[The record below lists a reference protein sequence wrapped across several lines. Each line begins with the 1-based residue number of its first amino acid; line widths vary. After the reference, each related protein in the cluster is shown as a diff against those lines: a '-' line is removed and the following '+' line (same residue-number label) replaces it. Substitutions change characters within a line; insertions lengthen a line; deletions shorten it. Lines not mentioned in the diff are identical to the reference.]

1 MDKRHSRYIS
11 NAFNSNYDLRKARSR
26 ATRTCINFLLLD
38 RVPCSPIIDTS
49 DTYINFLLLDR
60 VTFYP
65 IIVTKANAKKFLRL
79 EPVTFSSIIDTSAIN
94 KLLAA
99 RPGNFLRVLA
109 SWVLNFLQVLA
120 SQVLN
125 FLRLLAPKI
134 LTSCVSNVLV
144 GKPQKHGI
152 FASCESLRIL
162 AAQELLAP
170 LLARALFLGC
180 TVISKEGSMGE
191 TRTE

>member
-11 NAFNSNYDLRKARSR
+11 YAFNSYDLRKARSS

-60 VTFYP
+60 VNFYR
-65 IIVTKANAKKFLRL
+65 IIDTKANAKKFLRL
-79 EPVTFSSIIDTSAIN
+79 EPVTSSSIIDTSAIN

-109 SWVLNFLQVLA
+109 SWVLNFL
-120 SQVLN
+120 
-125 FLRLLAPKI
+125 RLLGPKI
-134 LTSCVSNVLV
+134 LTSCVLNVLA

-170 LLARALFLGC
+170 LFARALFLGC
-180 TVISKEGSMGE
+180 TVQVIK
-191 TRTE
+191 